1 MTVLVKRNPRV
12 LSSAL
17 PDGHTALL
25 VIETGRYVTFDAT
38 ATAIWNLT
46 EQPITKDGIVSS
58 LLAEFDV
65 TPERLE
71 EDVAHALAALEDKR
85 IVTLTEEA

>member
-25 VIETGRYVTFDAT
+25 VIETGRYVTFDA
-38 ATAIWNLT
+38 
-46 EQPITKDGIVSS
+46 
-58 LLAEFDV
+58 LLAELDV

>member
-46 EQPITKDGIVSS
+46 EQPIT
-58 LLAEFDV
+58 
-65 TPERLE
+65 
-71 EDVAHALAALEDKR
+71 
-85 IVTLTEEA
+85 